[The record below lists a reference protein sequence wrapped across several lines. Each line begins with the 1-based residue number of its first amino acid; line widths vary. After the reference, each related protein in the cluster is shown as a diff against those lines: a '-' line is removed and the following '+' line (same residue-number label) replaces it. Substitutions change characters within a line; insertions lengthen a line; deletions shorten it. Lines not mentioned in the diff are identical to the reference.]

1 LPNYLVNSAILSSGK
16 DPKTCANGA
25 VKMLSKGK
33 IKNIELKA
41 CYCCETENRV
51 SFIIDGPS
59 EDSVLQVVQEHLDIP
74 VASIMEAEEVS
85 VIP

>member
-1 LPNYLVNSAILSSGK
+1 LSDYLVNSAILSSGK
-16 DPKTCANGA
+16 NPKTCANGA

-51 SFIIDGPS
+51 SFIINGPS
-59 EDSVLQVVQEHLDIP
+59 EDAVLQVVQEQLDIP
-74 VASIMEAEEVS
+74 VASVMEAEEIS

>member
-1 LPNYLVNSAILSSGK
+1 
-16 DPKTCANGA
+16 
-25 VKMLSKGK
+25 MLSKGK
-33 IKNIELKA
+33 IKNVELKA

-51 SFIIDGPS
+51 SFIIEGPN
-59 EDSVLQVVQEHLDIP
+59 EDAVLQVVQEQLDIP